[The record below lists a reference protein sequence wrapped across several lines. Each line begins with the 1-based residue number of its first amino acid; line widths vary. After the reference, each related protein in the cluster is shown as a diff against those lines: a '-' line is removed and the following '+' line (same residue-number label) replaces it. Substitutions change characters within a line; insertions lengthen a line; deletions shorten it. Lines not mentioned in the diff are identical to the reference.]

1 MIVYFMNVYL
11 LRKFMEYTVIPSV
24 KGQITLPPKIR
35 KKYDIGKNTPI
46 VIEDMGNGE
55 LKVKVKRTVDHDLV
69 QYYEK
74 NGSVGLHFKNGVDP
88 QVLID
93 MINKM
98 DGQD

>member
-1 MIVYFMNVYL
+1 
-11 LRKFMEYTVIPSV
+11 MEYTVLPSV

>member
-1 MIVYFMNVYL
+1 
-11 LRKFMEYTVIPSV
+11 MEYTVLPSM
-24 KGQITLPPKIR
+24 KGQITLPPVIR
-35 KKYDIGKNTPI
+35 KKYDICKNTPL

-55 LKVKVKRTVDHDLV
+55 IKVKVKRAIDHDLI

-88 QVLID
+88 QILID
-93 MINKM
+93 MINKI